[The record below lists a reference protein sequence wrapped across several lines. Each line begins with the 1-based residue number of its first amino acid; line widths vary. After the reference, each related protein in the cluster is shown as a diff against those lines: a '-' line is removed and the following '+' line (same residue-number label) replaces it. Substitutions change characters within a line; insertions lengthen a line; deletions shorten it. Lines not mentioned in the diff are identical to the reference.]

1 MVLLAPFLLSPV
13 LFLSINSEVGE
24 ALRCSY
30 CILLMAV
37 YWLTEALPLPMTSMI
52 PMVLLPMLGIMSTSN
67 LYHDMLESVKTC
79 HYRRGRHQ
87 LSQLHQ
93 LHVLRRSHNGHR
105 GGTQWPSQQ
114 VSSSLLLADC
124 CLIEISFRIALRILM
139 LVGTSQARLMLG
151 FMITTMFLSMWIV
164 RKYLC

>member
-52 PMVLLPMLGIMSTSN
+52 PMVLLPMLGIMSTGEVAINYLNSTN
-67 LYHDMLESVKTC
+67 YMFFGGLIMAIAVEHSGLHNRSVNIT
-79 HYRRGRHQ
+79 
-87 LSQLHQ
+87 
-93 LHVLRRSHNGHR
+93 
-105 GGTQWPSQQ
+105 
-114 VSSSLLLADC
+114 AD
-124 CLIEISFRIALRILM
+124 
-139 LVGTSQARLMLG
+139 
-151 FMITTMFLSMWIV
+151 
-164 RKYLC
+164 

>member
-67 LYHDMLESVKTC
+67 FYHDMLESVKTVITGEVAINYLNSTNYMFFGGLIMAIAVE
-79 HYRRGRHQ
+79 HSG
-87 LSQLHQ
+87 LHN
-93 LHVLRRSHNGHR
+93 RSA
-105 GGTQWPSQQ
+105 P
-114 VSSSLLLADC
+114 
-124 CLIEISFRIALRILM
+124 
-139 LVGTSQARLMLG
+139 
-151 FMITTMFLSMWIV
+151 
-164 RKYLC
+164 Y